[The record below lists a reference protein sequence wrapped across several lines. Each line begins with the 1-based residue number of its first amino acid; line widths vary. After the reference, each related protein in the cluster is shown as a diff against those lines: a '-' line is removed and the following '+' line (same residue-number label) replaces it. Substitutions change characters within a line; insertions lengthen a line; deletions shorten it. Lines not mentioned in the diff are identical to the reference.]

1 MSKYFII
8 LAADNM
14 DVLKD
19 NVTRK
24 MLNHVKIKKFKSNA
38 SLHLTLQL
46 AAEVLRLK
54 PLTIR

>member
-1 MSKYFII
+1 MFLLQKENNFQPFFSERSKYFII

-24 MLNHVKIKKFKSNA
+24 MLNHVKI
-38 SLHLTLQL
+38 
-46 AAEVLRLK
+46 
-54 PLTIR
+54 